1 MFWKILGKSTSRGQ
15 RKDSQLNGWP
25 NTTENTETTLKSSEI
40 YTKTNNMSLK
50 TYQWI
55 KGEKAGDVVKSD
67 GTIVD
72 DGGIDFITFTDGS
85 RCNNDLIGDY
95 IIEVL
100 DDSPENLFMLNDIA
114 PEPLRVVQTND
125 LPHTQQPDSSAQVI
139 QPTAPTVSPLE
150 ALLTNSKKTEKT
162 VGVSLKINVPPFD
175 LIKVLAASFDDGQD
189 QVLSYLQNSITPEM
203 VEELKRQI
211 AIELTSDIFEIPEI
225 SEIVEETQENL
236 ENYERV

>member
-1 MFWKILGKSTSRGQ
+1 
-15 RKDSQLNGWP
+15 
-25 NTTENTETTLKSSEI
+25 
-40 YTKTNNMSLK
+40 MSLK

-67 GTIVD
+67 GAIIN

-85 RCNNDLIGDY
+85 RCNNALIGDY
-95 IIEVL
+95 IMEVL
-100 DDSPENLFMLNDIA
+100 DDNPENLFMLNDIS
-114 PEPLRVVQTND
+114 PEPLHMMETNG
-125 LPHTQQPDSSAQVI
+125 LPHAPQADRSIYNQTP
-139 QPTAPTVSPLE
+139 APTQPAQTQPAQTSLPTISPLE
-150 ALLTNSKKTEKT
+150 ALLSTSKKTEKT
-162 VGVSLKINVPPFD
+162 VEVSLKINVPPFD

-211 AIELTSDIFEIPEI
+211 AIELTSDIFEIPGI
-225 SEIVEETQENL
+225 SEAPYENL

>member
-1 MFWKILGKSTSRGQ
+1 LS
-15 RKDSQLNGWP
+15 GWP
-25 NTTENTETTLKSSEI
+25 NTTENIETTLKSSEI

-67 GTIVD
+67 GAIINDEGV
-72 DGGIDFITFTDGS
+72 DFIIFTDGS
-85 RCNNDLIGDY
+85 RCNSNLLGDY

-100 DDSPENLFMLNDIA
+100 NDNPENLFMLNDLS
-114 PEPLRVVQTND
+114 PEPLRKITSNEIPQAPPTPAKPTQT
-125 LPHTQQPDSSAQVI
+125 I
-139 QPTAPTVSPLE
+139 APVVSPLE
-150 ALLTNSKKTEKT
+150 ALLTTSKKTEKT
-162 VGVSLKINVPPFD
+162 VKVSLKINVPPFD

-203 VEELKRQI
+203 VENLKRQI
-211 AIELTSDIFEIPEI
+211 AIELTSDIFEIPENI
-225 SEIVEETQENL
+225 EEPQENL

>member
-1 MFWKILGKSTSRGQ
+1 
-15 RKDSQLNGWP
+15 
-25 NTTENTETTLKSSEI
+25 
-40 YTKTNNMSLK
+40 MSLK

-67 GTIVD
+67 GEIIN

-85 RCNNDLIGDY
+85 RCNSILLGDY

-100 DDSPENLFMLNDIA
+100 DDNPENLFMLNDLA
-114 PEPLRVVQTND
+114 PEPLRMVTTNE
-125 LPHTQQPDSSAQVI
+125 LPNAEPTPVTPPI
-139 QPTAPTVSPLE
+139 QSPAVSPLE
-150 ALLTNSKKTEKT
+150 ALLTTSKKTEKT
-162 VGVSLKINVPPFD
+162 VVVSLKINVPPFD

-203 VEELKRQI
+203 VEELKKQI
-211 AIELTSDIFEIPEI
+211 AIELTSDIFDIPEN
-225 SEIVEETQENL
+225 VEEPQENL